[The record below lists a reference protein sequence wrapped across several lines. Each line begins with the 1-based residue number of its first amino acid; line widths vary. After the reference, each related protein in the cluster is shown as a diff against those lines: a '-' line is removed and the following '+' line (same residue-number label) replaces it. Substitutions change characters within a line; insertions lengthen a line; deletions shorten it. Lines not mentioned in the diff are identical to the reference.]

1 MLDATVII
9 VSYNKLAYTRLCVE
23 RLLESNPRPAQVVVV
38 DNGSQDGSAE
48 YLEDEAAQD
57 AESAGIRFALL
68 RNDSNVG
75 ACTAR
80 NQALEV
86 ATGEY
91 ISLMDNDV
99 AVRSRDWLAILRD
112 LLEQRDDIGIVGPK
126 LLFPFDPYDI
136 ECAGVAISPSG
147 RVQYRG
153 RGEPVDSSQFGEA
166 TEVQCLISACWLMKR
181 EVWEQLGGLDE
192 VFNPAQYEDLDFCY
206 RARDAGWEV
215 WYEPRAEMY
224 HYEGVTTDGSVDV
237 NFKYVTIKNGLE
249 FKRRWQHMFSDEN
262 GPSDEECRWR
272 ALLVSPIEEAPHPPL
287 G

>member
-1 MLDATVII
+1 MVDASVII

-23 RLLESNPRPAQVVVV
+23 RLLQSNPKPAQVVAV

-48 YLEDEAAQD
+48 YLEGEFPDYAAPM
-57 AESAGIRFALL
+57 GVRFVLL

-80 NQALEV
+80 NQALDV
-86 ATGEY
+86 ATGRY
-91 ISLMDNDV
+91 ICFMDNDV

-112 LLEQRDDIGIVGPK
+112 VLEQRDDIGIVGPK

-136 ECAGVAISPSG
+136 ECAGVAISPRG

-153 RGEPVDSSQFGEA
+153 RGEPVDGAQFDEA

-181 EVWEQLGGLDE
+181 AVWEQIGGLDE
-192 VFNPAQYEDLDFCY
+192 VFNPAQYEDFDFCY
-206 RARDAGWEV
+206 RARQAGWQV

-249 FKRRWQHMFSDEN
+249 FKRRWQHIFAHED
-262 GPSDEECRWR
+262 GPSDEECQWR
-272 ALLVSPIEEAPHPPL
+272 SLPVQPIEGAPDPPL
-287 G
+287 V